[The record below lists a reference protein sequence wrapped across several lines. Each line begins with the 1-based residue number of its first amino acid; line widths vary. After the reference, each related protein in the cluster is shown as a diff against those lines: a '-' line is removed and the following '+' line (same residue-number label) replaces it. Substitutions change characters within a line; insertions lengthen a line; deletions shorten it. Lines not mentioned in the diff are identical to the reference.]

1 MFYKLLSQNAA
12 IITLIALFATLCL
25 LPMDLSAH
33 HHGDHDNISING
45 VHAQT
50 SLGITYIHPY
60 VKSGSYANI
69 DNYSGNETVRY
80 YWSDELAVYR
90 EGSPIP
96 FDSDEDSDKGSV
108 DPGDW
113 KSFFPDF
120 SIDMTDAR
128 DGRRYTAYGYVSL
141 GLKFDF
147 NGDNV
152 WDDGKSVRSS
162 AWLRFTVEKP

>member
-1 MFYKLLSQNAA
+1 MFYKLLTRNAF
-12 IITLIALFATLCL
+12 IFTLIALFATISFA
-25 LPMDLSAH
+25 DH
-33 HHGDHDNISING
+33 HTDHDNIDING

-50 SLGITYIHPY
+50 MLGITYIHPY

-69 DNYSGNETVRY
+69 TNVGNETVRY
-80 YWSDELAVYR
+80 YWSDELSVYR
-90 EGSPIP
+90 KGSQIP
-96 FDSDEDSDKGSV
+96 FALVPDSDKGSV

-120 SIDMTDAR
+120 AIDMTDAKK
-128 DGRRYTAYGYVSL
+128 GKTYIAYGYVEL

-152 WDDGKSVRSS
+152 WDDGGMVSSS
-162 AWLRFTVEKP
+162 AWLRFTVTK